1 MAEEN
6 KLKLVESI
14 IKSIVGIILPFILV
28 WMLLSHNPTSLNIN
42 INVKDIVTTEINCDC
57 KRRTRRRLTAG
68 GHYYFYV
75 WGLEDKTSSNNAS

>member
-28 WMLLSHNPTSLNIN
+28 WMLLSHNPTSLNSY
-42 INVKDIVTTEINCDC
+42 
-57 KRRTRRRLTAG
+57 AAS
-68 GHYYFYV
+68 YF
-75 WGLEDKTSSNNAS
+75 TNN